1 MDKDMDMDM
10 GMDIGILCQTV
21 ESTVKS
27 AVQCAA
33 KFVTV
38 FSRLTAHPP
47 CQVNTVCITI
57 QGVLIT
63 HNGFTVN

>member
-1 MDKDMDMDM
+1 MNKDLDMDM

-21 ESTVKS
+21 ESTRKS

-33 KFVTV
+33 MFVTV
-38 FSRLTAHPP
+38 FPFNCPPP

-57 QGVLIT
+57 QGVLII
-63 HNGFTVN
+63 NKSFTVN